1 MCQILLFFD
10 ALRCDYHADVR
21 LANSLRR
28 SEQPSMGKPM
38 QRQMTWR
45 WILVP
50 AMLTVTLCLPNES
63 PAQFDT
69 GAINVKD
76 LANTDPTQPKSAA
89 GDGKT
94 DDTAAIQAG
103 ADLAKARSYVLKPDG
118 GSYLGSSTTL
128 YFPAGHYL
136 ITDEIKLGPYTNIVS
151 DSRAIIEQKTAGKSC
166 FVFNNCY
173 TISIR
178 GLRFLR
184 GKHQIW
190 MDNKNVDSTVLD
202 ISECEFQLSSDYAIA
217 TQGTASPTDPH
228 MSANLMINKCKF
240 IRPRKVLRNVCD
252 YAIVRDSWVT
262 VGFENFD
269 RDSAAFMNTSGVL
282 MLDNMIGVPVFGSID
297 AEGRQSLDTKGVD
310 RVRWI
315 DNYGSVLAQK
325 SRFGGEFGGIP
336 IVHHFGLP
344 DTKYPKMGQTI
355 LIENSWICAGPRI
368 RKDSAVVTLRD
379 GIPQLLRIIGNSN
392 LVDGTLILNE
402 APALPALLKANP
414 EMKERI
420 QIEIHSNMTW
430 PATMPI
436 PVELR
441 PFQIPKGKS

>member
-1 MCQILLFFD
+1 
-10 ALRCDYHADVR
+10 
-21 LANSLRR
+21 
-28 SEQPSMGKPM
+28 M
-38 QRQMTWR
+38 QRQNLWR
-45 WILVP
+45 CTLIP
-50 AMLTVTLCLPNES
+50 AFMSVVFFLPANASAQIDTTAVNVKELKGNES
-63 PAQFDT
+63 Q
-69 GAINVKD
+69 
-76 LANTDPTQPKSAA
+76 QSQSAL

-103 ADLAKARSYVLKPDG
+103 ANLAKARSHVLKPEG

-136 ITDEIKLGPYTNIVS
+136 ISDEINLGPYTNIVS
-151 DSRAIIEQKTAGKSC
+151 DSRAIIEQKTEGKRC
-166 FVFNNCY
+166 FVFNNAY

-178 GLRFLR
+178 GLRFLG

-190 MDNKNVDSTVLD
+190 IDNKNVDSTMLD
-202 ISECEFQLSSDYAIA
+202 ISECEFQLSSDYAIV
-217 TQGTASPTDPH
+217 TQGTASPTDSH

-252 YAIVRDSWVT
+252 YAVVRDTWVT
-262 VGFENFD
+262 VGCENFD

-297 AEGRQSLDTKGVD
+297 AQGRQSLDAKGVD

-344 DTKYPKMGQTI
+344 DTKYPKMGQTV
-355 LIENSWICAGPRI
+355 LIENSWICAGPRM
-368 RKDSAVVTLRD
+368 RKDSAVVTLRE
-379 GIPQLLRIIGNSN
+379 GIPQLLRIVGNSN

-402 APALPALLKANP
+402 APSLPAFLKANP
-414 EMKERI
+414 EMKDRI
-420 QIEIHSNMTW
+420 QFEIHSNMTW
-430 PATMPI
+430 PATMTI
-436 PVELR
+436 PAELR
-441 PFQIPKGKS
+441 SFQLPKGKP